1 MRLKMRSASHRE
13 SECSEA
19 GRPSSSKKEGSCP
32 SFCSAS
38 KISSRSVF
46 STRLVFVPIG
56 GRRRTGKAN
65 AARPDG
71 HPAQK
76 RKARA
81 RVSAA
86 LRRSLRGRSFR
97 RAWSSCRSE
106 VGVAPGKRMQ
116 RGRTAIQLKKGR
128 LVPEFLQRFEDLFAV
143 GLFDALGLR
152 ADRRSASHRESEC
165 SEAGRP
171 SSSKKEGSCPSFCS
185 ASKISSRSVFSTRLV
200 FVLFL
205 RRSFGRGR
213 SSSLSLSRSLAA
225 AAIGSSFQMSY
236 SNAIFSFAIT

>member
-152 ADRRSASHRESEC
+152 ALLAPQLRTRTFFLLVLIPLLSRCGNRVFVPDVVQQRDFQFRHNLVVSSRLSAS
-165 SEAGRP
+165 
-171 SSSKKEGSCPSFCS
+171 
-185 ASKISSRSVFSTRLV
+185 
-200 FVLFL
+200 FL
-205 RRSFGRGR
+205 RAIFGSPTRPLENPPAGR
-213 SSSLSLSRSLAA
+213 SSLELNH
-225 AAIGSSFQMSY
+225 G
-236 SNAIFSFAIT
+236 